1 MTIWQ
6 NYVNFIYECKCK
18 PIFFCFLT
26 GVINLHIQFLIY
38 LLIIASNECQ
48 KNRNL
53 SMSNYLQNL
62 SLILH
67 LLECVHHFCQNIALS
82 AASNQSHNWWH
93 NCFSF
98 EYSTVTKILF
108 FFVFINKSV
117 SLIAYLCGPAKIHNF
132 STEPQQF
139 RCIRFTKLLSSIWHF
154 NFYSIWSIHR
164 TKYMRKK

>member
-1 MTIWQ
+1 MYVSLSMAAQKKNAIGYFEGNTDHRLECLFSDKSKILCDFLTIWQ

-98 EYSTVTKILF
+98 EY
-108 FFVFINKSV
+108 
-117 SLIAYLCGPAKIHNF
+117 
-132 STEPQQF
+132 
-139 RCIRFTKLLSSIWHF
+139 
-154 NFYSIWSIHR
+154 
-164 TKYMRKK
+164 